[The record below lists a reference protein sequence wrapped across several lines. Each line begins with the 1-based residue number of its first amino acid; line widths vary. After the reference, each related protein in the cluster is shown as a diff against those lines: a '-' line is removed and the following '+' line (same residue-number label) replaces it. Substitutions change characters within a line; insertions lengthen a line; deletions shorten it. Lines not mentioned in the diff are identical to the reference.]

1 MNTSL
6 LTNKESYQFNREY
19 ILMPTNKYTIITVDT
34 EALPKRAVTDHVRRL
49 IWGEHENGTAGVRE
63 MCAVGDEFGVKHV
76 FLWTCAELMPGGTK
90 WAPLSVGWTRPG
102 RMCSCTRI
110 PNICRK
116 ISGPNIISNIV
127 RAS

>member
-1 MNTSL
+1 
-6 LTNKESYQFNREY
+6 
-19 ILMPTNKYTIITVDT
+19 MPTNKYTIITVDT

-76 FLWTCAELMPGGTK
+76 FFVDMCGAYARRDEMG
-90 WAPLSVGWTRPG
+90 SVI
-102 RMCSCTRI
+102 I

>member
-1 MNTSL
+1 
-6 LTNKESYQFNREY
+6 
-19 ILMPTNKYTIITVDT
+19 MPTNKYTIITVDT

-76 FLWTCAELMPGGTK
+76 FFVDMW
-90 WAPLSVGWTRPG
+90 PG